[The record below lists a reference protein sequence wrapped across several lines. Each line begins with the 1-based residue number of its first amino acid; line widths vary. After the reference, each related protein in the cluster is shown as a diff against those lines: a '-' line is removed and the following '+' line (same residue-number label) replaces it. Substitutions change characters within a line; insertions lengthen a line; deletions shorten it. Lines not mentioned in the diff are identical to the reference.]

1 MAEGGLTAGSAA
13 TGAVPGATPPGRAGG
28 APAAGA
34 PAAAAQAPDSP
45 AARDASVPT
54 APGAEPTPAEPTEP
68 AWRAVWIGS
77 GRCVEADPETDPPPA
92 GGFTW
97 IDARADLPQAWLP
110 AAERITGVTV
120 LDEHLSDAE
129 NPKHPSYFDSTRD
142 YEMVVFRGLAM
153 PPEVDL
159 HQSIRIR
166 TQPTVFFVFPRCL
179 VTVRPADSRQVPV
192 LRQRL
197 LDATRAQRLPTSP
210 EELMLR
216 MLNGMVDRYLELREP
231 LTRQLDDWQRD
242 LLDPRVPFRDWVALL
257 EARRQLRK
265 LENLSEE
272 QLDALQEWRD
282 ERLEHRED
290 LDDAPALDPAA
301 GGVPTRTRP
310 PALPGLT
317 DVLEVRVNDLVEHI
331 ERVRAHA
338 RRLEDSV
345 ESAVQLHFSAT
356 AHRTNQIMRTL
367 TVLTATFMPLTLI
380 TGVFGMNFEF
390 IPGIHSASG
399 FWWTIGAMAT
409 IAAALVGFF
418 RWRRYL
424 EETGPRE
431 PGTVRRRRRAAA
443 RATPARGAA
452 RPERRRVRPA
462 AARAAAQPRVASRTQ
477 SR

>member
-1 MAEGGLTAGSAA
+1 MAEGRLTPGSAA
-13 TGAVPGATPPGRAGG
+13 PGAVPEG
-28 APAAGA
+28 
-34 PAAAAQAPDSP
+34 
-45 AARDASVPT
+45 
-54 APGAEPTPAEPTEP
+54 ETPAEPGEP
-68 AWRAVWIGS
+68 AWQAVWIGL
-77 GRCVEADPETDPPPA
+77 GRCIESDPQTDPPAA

-97 IDARADLPQAWLP
+97 IDARADLPRAWVRS
-110 AAERITGVTV
+110 AERITGVTV
-120 LDEHLSDAE
+120 LDEHLADAE
-129 NPKHPSYFDSTRD
+129 NAKHPSYFDSTRD

-153 PPEVDL
+153 PHEVDPS
-159 HQSIRIR
+159 QPIRIR

-179 VTVRPADSRQVPV
+179 VTVRPADSRQVPA
-192 LRQRL
+192 LRHRL
-197 LDATRAQRLPTSP
+197 LDATRSQRLPTSP

-216 MLNGMVDRYLELREP
+216 ILNGMVDQYLELREP
-231 LTRQLDDWQRD
+231 LTRQLDEWQRD

-290 LDDAPALDPAA
+290 PADAPAPDLAGGDTPAPDLAA
-301 GGVPTRTRP
+301 GSMPVRAQ
-310 PALPGLT
+310 PAELPGLT

-424 EETGPRE
+424 EETGLRE

-443 RATPARGAA
+443 SATPARGAV
-452 RPERRRVRPA
+452 RPQRRRVRLA
-462 AARAAAQPRVASRTQ
+462 AARASVQSRVDTRTQ